1 MRREWALLELTLVSL
16 YLLMVVGAYV
26 TTAGYGLE
34 CPDWPTCQGQLIPP
48 LTTGV
53 LVEYS
58 HRLLTVLTAVFLFWA
73 AYAVWRMPF
82 RVPAMI
88 RAMKFASILL
98 VIQILLGGVVVGTE
112 LNALVAAARVSERDR
127 LPHAVR
133 RGQRPLCRV
142 WAVLRQLCHA
152 ADRDSRSLPDWRL
165 TFLEQD

>member
-1 MRREWALLELTLVSL
+1 LRNEWVLLQLTLISV

-58 HRLLTVLTAVFLFWA
+58 HRLLTVLTSVLLFA
-73 AYAVWRMPF
+73 ATYAVWRMPF
-82 RVPAMI
+82 RVPAMV
-88 RAMKFASILL
+88 RSMKFASVLL

-112 LNALVAAARVSERDR
+112 LNALVAAAHLANAILIFGLVVSAMILYRH
-127 LPHAVR
+127 HAY
-133 RGQRPLCRV
+133 
-142 WAVLRQLCHA
+142 
-152 ADRDSRSLPDWRL
+152 
-165 TFLEQD
+165 